1 MKKNLSIILIIIV
14 FLSLL
19 STSFIFAESEPKIAY
34 NGNLIEFDV
43 NPFNINGR
51 IMAPAR
57 QIAETLGAEIEW
69 NSGTQSAWVYTERY
83 SIEIPIGQKV
93 LYIHKGR
100 DINSNP
106 IEVEMDVETSM
117 KNGRTIVPIRFLI
130 QSLEKEPVWD
140 NLTKTVN
147 IKDIANLEYERVD
160 IKDVESNKSLYSWY
174 EANKR
179 SKGVYFSIEKEF
191 TYILAGAGERP
202 TGGYSVD
209 IKEISR
215 EPINDLYISAKVN
228 YPDPD
233 MMVTQAITYP
243 HVLVKIKTEFTKDIH
258 CEIIED
264 NLIKSI
270 KDVIKPI
277 SEENVESMEVFNI
290 EGVKVNEYAKPAF
303 KGIVELFNES
313 EVVDELYIL
322 MISGNKFII
331 TMDNGDLIEFT
342 SYGSETNLLAN
353 IITKDNA
360 LTYHIKCPEIANILL
375 EKYF

>member
-14 FLSLL
+14 MLSLL

-34 NGNLIEFDV
+34 NGSLIEFDV
-43 NPFNINGR
+43 KSFNMNGR

-57 QIAETLGAEIEW
+57 QIAEILGAEIEW
-69 NSGTQSAWVYTERY
+69 NSETQSAWVYTKRY
-83 SIEIPIGQKV
+83 SIEIPIGQKA
-93 LYIHKGR
+93 LYIHK
-100 DINSNP
+100 DHDMNNNP
-106 IEVEMDVETSM
+106 IKVEMDVETSM
-117 KNGRTIVPIRFLI
+117 KDGRTIVPVRFLVE
-130 QSLEKEPVWD
+130 SLGKEPIWD
-140 NLTKTVN
+140 SSIKTVN
-147 IKDIANLEYERVD
+147 IKDTDNIKYESVD
-160 IKDVESNKSLYSWY
+160 IKDIESDKSLYSWY

-179 SKGVYFSIEKEF
+179 SKGVYFSIEEDF

-215 EPINDLYISAKVN
+215 EPINDIYILAKVDF
-228 YPDPD
+228 PDPD

-243 HVLVKIKTEFTKDIH
+243 HTLVKIKTEFTKGIH
-258 CEIIED
+258 SELIED
-264 NLIKSI
+264 NLIKTI
-270 KDVIKPI
+270 KDVIEPI
-277 SEENVESMEVFNI
+277 SEEDVESMEVFNL
-290 EGVKVNEYAKPAF
+290 EGEKVNEYAKPAF
-303 KGIVELFNES
+303 RGIVELFNRS
-313 EVVDELYIL
+313 ELIDELYIL
-322 MISGNKFII
+322 MISGNRLVV

-353 IITKDNA
+353 VITNENT